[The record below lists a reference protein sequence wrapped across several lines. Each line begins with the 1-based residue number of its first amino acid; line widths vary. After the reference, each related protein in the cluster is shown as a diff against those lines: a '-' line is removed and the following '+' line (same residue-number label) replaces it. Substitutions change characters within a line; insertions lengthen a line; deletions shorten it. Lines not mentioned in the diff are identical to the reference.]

1 MLYDQHLVDDNLYE
15 LLTLILVF
23 FRFQRNIFYN
33 KILMNEVN
41 NIMNYF
47 SNLIQLYLVFCIIF
61 ESVIFLIFYYGIIQ
75 QVKKKDKLF
84 NNFIESFK
92 YD

>member
-1 MLYDQHLVDDNLYE
+1 
-15 LLTLILVF
+15 
-23 FRFQRNIFYN
+23 
-33 KILMNEVN
+33 MNEVN